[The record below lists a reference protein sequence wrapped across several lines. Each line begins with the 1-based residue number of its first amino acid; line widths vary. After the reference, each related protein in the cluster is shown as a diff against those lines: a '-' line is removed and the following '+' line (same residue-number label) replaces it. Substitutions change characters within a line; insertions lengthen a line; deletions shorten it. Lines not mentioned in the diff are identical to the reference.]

1 MPRTVPSTAPATP
14 TSSADRT
21 NTPATWRRRPPRAF
35 ITAISEPC
43 SATSV
48 FMVLATRN
56 SADTKARRVTTWNSD
71 VICSTR
77 SRPGQS
83 PGSRTSGRSVTT
95 SRPDRGPQRVAGGI
109 DGCVGRRG
117 GGVVQPQQDLVDGL
131 AAGESAGRLGRHVEH
146 RLARPVGRGGGA
158 GGEAASGAA
167 DLEGHGAATGV
178 GDRDPAAGAGVLAGA
193 VVAVVDQHLA
203 GTGRSAAVD
212 VDDVDVGAAD
222 VHAPDGGLLRRAVAD
237 ADPCRVADP
246 RPRQHRRWAGPAG
259 RRACRG
265 RGRGRRSAA

>member
-1 MPRTVPSTAPATP
+1 MPRIVPSTAPATP

-21 NTPATWRRRPPRAF
+21 NTPATWRRRPPTAF

-43 SATSV
+43 SAMSV

-83 PGSRTSGRSVTT
+83 PGSRTSGRSVMT
-95 SRPDRGPQRVAGGI
+95 SRPTRPAACRGPRRPWPRPPP
-109 DGCVGRRG
+109 GC
-117 GGVVQPQQDLVDGL
+117 VVQPQQDLVDGRT
-131 AAGESAGRLGRHVEH
+131 AHPPRRLG
-146 RLARPVGRGGGA
+146 ARRTPARWTRRARRWA
-158 GGEAASGAA
+158 GGEAAARAA
-167 DLEGHGAATGV
+167 DLEGHGAAAGV
-178 GDRDPAAGAGVLAGA
+178 GDRDPVAGAGVLAGA
-193 VVAVVDQHLA
+193 VVAVVDQDLA
-203 GTGRSAAVD
+203 GTGCAATVD

-222 VHAPDGGLLRRAVAD
+222 VHAPDRGLLRRAVAD
-237 ADPCRVADP
+237 GDPRRVADP
-246 RPRQHRRWAGPAG
+246 PRRRPRSAG
-259 RRACRG
+259 RAGHRACRA